1 MNRTRAAPQA
11 APAQETDMKA
21 LIAAALLMTAGAA
34 SAMTV
39 TSATGDWTDIP
50 PLKTRGYSLN
60 EHVVGRIYELVES
73 GACKIEGQSK
83 KKLDMAVPFL
93 VHFAKDGTP
102 DQLVLGKIGCA
113 EAEGVIGGALVV
125 LINQGNYKST
135 GRNQT
140 GWYRSQVSFSYS

>member
-11 APAQETDMKA
+11 APAQETEMKA

-102 DQLVLGKIGCA
+102 DKLVLGKIGCA
-113 EAEGVIGGALVV
+113 EPEGVIGGALVV
-125 LINQGNYKST
+125 LINRGNYKST

>member
-1 MNRTRAAPQA
+1 MPCK
-11 APAQETDMKA
+11 PPKPPL
-21 LIAAALLMTAGAA
+21 LITTTWVPGAA

-102 DQLVLGKIGCA
+102 DQLVLAKIGCA

-125 LINQGNYKST
+125 LINKGNYKST

>member
-1 MNRTRAAPQA
+1 MATTWHPTTLVQCISLK
-11 APAQETDMKA
+11 PWLTIPGETEPCGCHDLTLGK
-21 LIAAALLMTAGAA
+21 
-34 SAMTV
+34 
-39 TSATGDWTDIP
+39 
-50 PLKTRGYSLN
+50 
-60 EHVVGRIYELVES
+60 IYELVES
-73 GACKIEGQSK
+73 GACQIEGQSS

-135 GRNQT
+135 GKNRT

>member
-1 MNRTRAAPQA
+1 
-11 APAQETDMKA
+11 MKA

-39 TSATGDWTDIP
+39 TSATGDWTEIP
-50 PLKTRGYSLN
+50 PLKTRGYALN
-60 EHVVGRIYELVES
+60 DHVVGKIYELVES

-125 LINQGNYKST
+125 LINRGNYKST
-135 GRNQT
+135 GRNHT